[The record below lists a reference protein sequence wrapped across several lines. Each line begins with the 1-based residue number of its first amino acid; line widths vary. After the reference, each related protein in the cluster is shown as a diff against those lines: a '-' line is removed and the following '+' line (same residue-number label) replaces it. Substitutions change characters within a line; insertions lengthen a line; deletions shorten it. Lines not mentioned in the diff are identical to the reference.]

1 MDNVNF
7 SSEALLSNQGDMTSF
22 RYGNSNIRFRTPK
35 CLKRY
40 TEVKEWDNG
49 YIVVMADYEG
59 MGETEE
65 YIDLLPILK
74 NLYIN
79 PETFLKPIKTV
90 KIDYHEEEIKAV
102 AEKAMMIVCG
112 YAFSQTEEGF
122 IRVVYLH
129 SPYHALVMTSEGE
142 VTETNMDDIEI
153 SIVQKYWKRNKK
165 LMEQAYA

>member
-1 MDNVNF
+1 MDNVNL

-90 KIDYHEEEIKAV
+90 KIDYPKFRSI
-102 AEKAMMIVCG
+102 
-112 YAFSQTEEGF
+112 
-122 IRVVYLH
+122 
-129 SPYHALVMTSEGE
+129 LV
-142 VTETNMDDIEI
+142 
-153 SIVQKYWKRNKK
+153 
-165 LMEQAYA
+165 

>member
-1 MDNVNF
+1 MDDKNL

-22 RYGNSNIRFRTPK
+22 RYGNNNIRFRTPK

-90 KIDYHEEEIKAV
+90 K
-102 AEKAMMIVCG
+102 
-112 YAFSQTEEGF
+112 
-122 IRVVYLH
+122 
-129 SPYHALVMTSEGE
+129 
-142 VTETNMDDIEI
+142 
-153 SIVQKYWKRNKK
+153 
-165 LMEQAYA
+165 